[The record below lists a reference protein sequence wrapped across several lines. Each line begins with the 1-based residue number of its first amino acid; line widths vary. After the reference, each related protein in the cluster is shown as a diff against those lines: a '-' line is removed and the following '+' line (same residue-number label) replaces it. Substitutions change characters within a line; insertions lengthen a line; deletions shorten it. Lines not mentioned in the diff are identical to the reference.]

1 MSASTEPKDAHPVG
15 PTTPPRRAPSAA
27 ARGVTA
33 ADVLDVAGRIV
44 ERHGVDALTMRRL
57 ADELGVAVTS
67 IYWHVGGRDAVLD
80 GLVDRLL
87 AEMEELTVAAGDP
100 AERIASL
107 SRALRRA
114 LLERPHLVGVAHER
128 DRTPAMFL
136 PVQRAMALELAA
148 VGLHGAEAALV
159 LRALQVHVVSSVLME
174 RAAVRVSSHDT
185 IDVALWPADWDDP
198 ELVAA
203 LADPADYDAV
213 FELGLRALIAGSIT
227 AGS

>member
-1 MSASTEPKDAHPVG
+1 MTAKVAVS
-15 PTTPPRRAPSAA
+15 PT
-27 ARGVTA
+27 V
-33 ADVLDVAGRIV
+33 VLDVAGRIV

-87 AEMEELTVAAGDP
+87 SEMEELPVDDGEP

-107 SRALRRA
+107 ARALRRA
-114 LLERPHLVGVAHER
+114 LRERPHLVGLAHDR

-136 PVQRAMALELAA
+136 PVQQAMAGELAA
-148 VGLHGAEAALV
+148 LGFRGTESALL

-174 RAAVRVSSHDT
+174 RAAVRVASHDT
-185 IDVALWPADWDDP
+185 VDVGLWPADWDDP

-203 LADPADYDAV
+203 LSAPADYDAV
-213 FELGLRALIAGSIT
+213 FELGLGALIARMVAPT
-227 AGS
+227 